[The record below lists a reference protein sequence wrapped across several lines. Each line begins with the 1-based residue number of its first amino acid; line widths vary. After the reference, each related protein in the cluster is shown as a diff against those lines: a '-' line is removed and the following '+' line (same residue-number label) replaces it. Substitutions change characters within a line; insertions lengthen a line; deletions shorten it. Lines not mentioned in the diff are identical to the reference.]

1 MGYIYG
7 MKRWRGVG
15 ILVHYLFCRSGK
27 EDHEM
32 RQSRIL
38 KALLISCS
46 LTFALS
52 CFAGPDQAQARR
64 GGIDDNRSEF
74 YGVVQSLPEKGL
86 RGVWVIAGRTIRAD
100 AGTEFDQVE
109 GKLAVGRCVKVHIR
123 NGRVHEIDSEPMRN
137 CR

>member
-1 MGYIYG
+1 
-7 MKRWRGVG
+7 
-15 ILVHYLFCRSGK
+15 
-27 EDHEM
+27 M

-38 KALLISCS
+38 KALLIYCL
-46 LTFALS
+46 LTIALP
-52 CFAGPDQAQARR
+52 FFVEPDQAQARR
-64 GGIDDNRSEF
+64 GGTDDNRSEF

-86 RGVWVIAGRTIRAD
+86 RGVWVIAGRSVKAD